1 MEIALWFAKQANMY
15 LCTDSLNL
23 VGQLIFQFWCYWGK
37 NDPLR
42 YCKGVIRLA
51 REGKWS
57 HLSLLGRKV
66 GTWIFLPL
74 HSHSYSGQL
83 SRIIS
88 RQVSAEVGEKP
99 KQNLWKAFNTNLSGL
114 YWKLRTV
121 KSGWAQA
128 FGVNT
133 AAFGASLSSC
143 WQFVPLMSASPS
155 GTVEQVEVMSA
166 VAIICSRVWGDP
178 ASHCLLSSAA
188 AASGMNNPG
197 YKEITRWSQSSQ
209 SVTNCKK

>member
-23 VGQLIFQFWCYWGK
+23 VGQLMFQFWCYWGK

-42 YCKGVIRLA
+42 NCKGVIRLA

-66 GTWIFLPL
+66 GNWIFLPL

-143 WQFVPLMSASPS
+143 WQFVPLIDISFTLRHSGAGGGDVGCGHHLQQSLRRPSIPLSPVLCS
-155 GTVEQVEVMSA
+155 GSIWNEQPWV
-166 VAIICSRVWGDP
+166 
-178 ASHCLLSSAA
+178 
-188 AASGMNNPG
+188 
-197 YKEITRWSQSSQ
+197 
-209 SVTNCKK
+209 